1 MKYPRFQ
8 SHSLAGVGVI
18 RHDARTEKTIYL
30 CRRESAARSRKEN
43 VKQTLQTFNPA
54 QPDFNM
60 RQHIARCT
68 LRPSLK
74 VQALKVSPERSFGGG
89 GSPKSNL
96 LKYSC
101 YEEKNVCQQ

>member
-8 SHSLAGVGVI
+8 SHSLTGVGVI
-18 RHDARTEKTIYL
+18 HHDARTEKTIYL

-68 LRPSLK
+68 LRPSPV
-74 VQALKVSPERSFGGG
+74 VQALKVLARNTFRGGG
-89 GSPKSNL
+89 GSPESNL
-96 LKYSC
+96 
-101 YEEKNVCQQ
+101 

>member
-1 MKYPRFQ
+1 MKYPRLQ

-30 CRRESAARSRKEN
+30 CRRESAVRSRREN

-68 LRPSLK
+68 FSGWKYFQP
-74 VQALKVSPERSFGGG
+74 LKVSPESSFGGVS
-89 GSPKSNL
+89 SPKSNFL
-96 LKYSC
+96 NYSC
-101 YEEKNVCQQ
+101 YER

>member
-1 MKYPRFQ
+1 MKYPRLQ

-18 RHDARTEKTIYL
+18 RHDARTEKTVYL

-43 VKQTLQTFNPA
+43 VKQILQTFNPA

-68 LRPSLK
+68 LRPSLE
-74 VQALKVSPERSFGGG
+74 VQALKVLPERSFGDGS
-89 GSPKSNL
+89 SPKSNL
-96 LKYSC
+96 LKYSR
-101 YEEKNVCQQ
+101 YEEKDACKQ

>member
-1 MKYPRFQ
+1 MYVWFQ
-8 SHSLAGVGVI
+8 SHLLAAVGGI
-18 RHDARTEKTIYL
+18 PGNSHTEKTIYL

-43 VKQTLQTFNPA
+43 VKQILQTFNPA

-68 LRPSLK
+68 LRPSLE
-74 VQALKVSPERSFGGG
+74 VQALKVSPERSFGNC

-96 LKYSC
+96 LKYSR
-101 YEEKNVCQQ
+101 YEEKDACKQ

>member
-1 MKYPRFQ
+1 MKYPRLQ

-18 RHDARTEKTIYL
+18 RHDARTEKTVYL

-43 VKQTLQTFNPA
+43 VKQILQTFNPA

-68 LRPSLK
+68 LRPSLE

-101 YEEKNVCQQ
+101 HEEKDACKQ

>member
-68 LRPSLK
+68 LRASLV
-74 VQALKVSPERSFGGG
+74 VQALKVLARNAFRGGG

-96 LKYSC
+96 
-101 YEEKNVCQQ
+101 